1 MEMAIIMSIIF
12 LFTDA
17 MMVGVCMFAY
27 GGKEEY
33 SEGMIFGVHIPKEN
47 VEEEAVQVIAQK
59 YKRQFKKF
67 QHWNMLLGILVCGLA
82 FVSMGIFMIAWTVW
96 LIEYI
101 GGIYWFVYGNHR
113 KMYQLKVERGWI
125 VEETKQTIY
134 IDTEVSAYSDKM
146 SLPKKWYIPIFLL
159 TVVMMLFPQMKK
171 YLREDVTG
179 YVLFGIAVGMNLF
192 FLLFHWWVERR
203 PNVVYSKDS
212 KTNLALNRLTKRT
225 WTMCL
230 FICAAVNTAAWA
242 YMSICM
248 MKDQWLTTGDFF
260 VYIALHMTASVFLA
274 GGLCGLLKKKKEI
287 ASTDVEMIETDDDL
301 YWKNGW
307 YSNPHDKRLFVQD
320 RMCGMNYSMNMAKT
334 SAKIFTAVISAVVI
348 GCAVWIAAILVEFAT
363 TEVTVEMK
371 NGIMDI
377 RAASYDYQIKTEDI
391 LAVKMIEEMPKDNF
405 YRSNGGD
412 TDKYLIGHFKG
423 KEIGKCMLFLYKEET
438 PILEIQLKDMTV
450 FLNSE
455 NKKETEEWYNY
466 ARDRVVD

>member
-146 SLPKKWYIPIFLL
+146 PLPKKCYIPIFLL

-179 YVLFGIAVGMNLF
+179 YMLFGIAVGMNLF

-212 KTNLALNRLTKRT
+212 KTNLALNLLTKRT

-438 PILEIQLKDMTV
+438 PILEIQLKNMTV

-455 NKKETEEWYNY
+455 NEKETEEWYNY

>member
-146 SLPKKWYIPIFLL
+146 PLPKKWYIPIFLL

-212 KTNLALNRLTKRT
+212 KINLALNRLMKRT

-260 VYIALHMTASVFLA
+260 VYIALHMTAGVFLA

-455 NKKETEEWYNY
+455 NKKETEEWYDY